1 MGTLYL
7 QNCVFLVKKVPKRTP
22 RKIIKF
28 RKGAPREVL
37 RSIEKSV
44 SVFSHG
50 GDGGSKPPG
59 TTSNIKHLCI
69 SWSGTRWVLFPFCS
83 HFSDPAARTCWV
95 LFCPRKPYLGFS
107 MVESHQID
115 GLGKLLVAD
124 ASITFTYASRLRTVA
139 KDTLLNLRV
148 HS

>member
-1 MGTLYL
+1 MERPTGIETD
-7 QNCVFLVKKVPKRTP
+7 
-22 RKIIKF
+22 
-28 RKGAPREVL
+28 RKG
-37 RSIEKSV
+37 SIGIEMTGVPGYVVDFTLLTSP
-44 SVFSHG
+44 SHG